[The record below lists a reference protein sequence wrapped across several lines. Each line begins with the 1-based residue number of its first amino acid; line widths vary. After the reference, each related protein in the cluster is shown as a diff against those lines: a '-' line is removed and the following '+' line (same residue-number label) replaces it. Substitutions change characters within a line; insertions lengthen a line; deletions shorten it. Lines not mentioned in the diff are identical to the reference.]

1 MIDGS
6 VYHHKDRKTWLNELD
21 KRIAMGHKEDDHED
35 DTNYSMQQSM

>member
-6 VYHHKDRKTWLNELD
+6 SHHHKDRKTWLNELD

-35 DTNYSMQQSM
+35 DIDYSMRLTM

>member
-6 VYHHKDRKTWLNELD
+6 ARHHKDRKTWLNELD

-35 DTNYSMQQSM
+35 EPTCSMQQSM

>member
-6 VYHHKDRKTWLNELD
+6 ARHHKDRKTWLSELD

-35 DTNYSMQQSM
+35 EPTYSMQQSM

>member
-6 VYHHKDRKTWLNELD
+6 VYHHKDCKTWRNELD

-35 DTNYSMQQSM
+35 EPSYSMQQSM

>member
-6 VYHHKDRKTWLNELD
+6 ARHHKDRKTWLNELD

-35 DTNYSMQQSM
+35 DIDYSMRLTM

>member
-6 VYHHKDRKTWLNELD
+6 ARRHKDHKTWLNELD

-35 DTNYSMQQSM
+35 QPTYLMQQSM